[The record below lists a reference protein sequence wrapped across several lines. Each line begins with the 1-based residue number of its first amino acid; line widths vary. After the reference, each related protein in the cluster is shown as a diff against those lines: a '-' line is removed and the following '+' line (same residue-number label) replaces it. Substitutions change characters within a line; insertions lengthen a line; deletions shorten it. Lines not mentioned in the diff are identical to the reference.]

1 MQVSELQQSLT
12 VAHAE
17 AEGLRGRSAATDSL
31 QADPDTLTDDELR
44 YDPAEEHIADKC
56 AAWRFICWLRLFNH
70 QQSIK

>member
-17 AEGLRGRSAATDSL
+17 AEGLRGRFAATDSL

-44 YDPAEEHIADKC
+44 YDPAERQLGINC
-56 AAWRFICWLRLFNH
+56 
-70 QQSIK
+70 